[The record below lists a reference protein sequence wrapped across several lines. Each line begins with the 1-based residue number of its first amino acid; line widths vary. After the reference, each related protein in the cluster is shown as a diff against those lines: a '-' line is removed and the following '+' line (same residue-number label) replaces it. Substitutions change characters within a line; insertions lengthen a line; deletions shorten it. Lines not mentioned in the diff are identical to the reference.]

1 MTERQQNASSSV
13 PAAGLQ
19 QEQFLD
25 VISKEEATRRFQQ
38 HLTLSPLGEEE
49 VLLEAALGRVLAQD
63 IISNIDVPA
72 FDRSNV
78 DGFAL
83 QAYDT
88 YSAAEETPRLV
99 RLNNENITPGQVP
112 QIAIT
117 AGTATPVATGA
128 IIPRGADAVIM
139 IEETDFI
146 DGQIEIHKA
155 VTPGQN
161 VTFAGTD
168 IANGE
173 TVIRRGQLLTSREIG
188 VLAALGIVQVSVY
201 RKPRVAIISTGN
213 EIVSPGQP
221 LLPGTIYDSNASLL
235 AAAVTELGG
244 EPLSLGVIPDD
255 EQKLADALQTAK
267 IADVIL
273 LSGGTSKGA
282 GDLSY
287 RAVSE
292 LGSPGIV
299 AHGVALKPGKPIC
312 LAVAEGKPVVVLPG
326 FPTSAIFTFH
336 EFVAPVIRAYS
347 GIPAEQRETVTAE
360 IPVRIHSDRGR
371 TEYLLVGLIQN
382 ERGYTAYPMGKGS
395 GAVTTFSLADGFITI
410 PAQTEQL
417 EAGSTVSVQRLGKQ
431 LQPADLV
438 VIGSHC
444 IGLDMILSRLHQ
456 RGITSKFMAVGS
468 TGGLTAAQR
477 GECDI
482 AGVHLMDPSTGIYN
496 TSFLTPGL
504 ELISGYQRL
513 QGIVYR
519 TGDERFMGKP
529 IDDIF
534 ANIDNFANSTM
545 INRNAGSGTRILI
558 DRRLKGKKPP
568 GYTVQA
574 KSHNA
579 VAVAVEQGR
588 ADWGLTI
595 APVASRY
602 HLEFVPVQ
610 AEQYDFIIPQ
620 CRLERP
626 AVQEFRRLL
635 DDPQMRSALREIG
648 LGA

>member
-1 MTERQQNASSSV
+1 MTDRHNKSDAVQ
-13 PAAGLQ
+13 PTAGLR

-25 VISKEEATRRFQQ
+25 VISKEEAALRFQK
-38 HLTLSPLGEEE
+38 HITLMPLGEET
-49 VLLEAALGRVLAQD
+49 VPLALSLGRVLSQD
-63 IISNIDVPA
+63 IVSQIDVPA

-83 QAYDT
+83 HAVDS

-99 RLNNENITPGQVP
+99 KLNAENLTPGQVP
-112 QIAIT
+112 QIAVQV
-117 AGTATPVATGA
+117 GTATPVATGA

-139 IEETDFI
+139 IEETDLI
-146 DGQIEIHKA
+146 DSHGIQQIELHKS

-161 VTFAGTD
+161 ITFAGTD
-168 IANGE
+168 IAKGE
-173 TVIRRGQLLTSREIG
+173 TIIRRGQLLTSREIG
-188 VLAALGIVQVSVY
+188 VLAALGIEQVSVH

-213 EIVSPGQP
+213 EIVPPGQP
-221 LLPGTIYDSNASLL
+221 LRPGTIYDSNASLL
-235 AAAVTELGG
+235 AAAVSELGG
-244 EPLSLGVIPDD
+244 EPLQLGVIPDD
-255 EQKLADALQTAK
+255 EVLLSQALQTAMS
-267 IADVIL
+267 ADVVL

-287 RAVSE
+287 RAVSR

-312 LAVAEGKPVVVLPG
+312 LAVANGKPVVVLPG

-347 GIPAEQRETVTAE
+347 GIPAEKREAISAE
-360 IPVRIHSDRGR
+360 IPIRVHSDRGR

-417 EAGSTVSVQRLGKQ
+417 EAGTTVSVQLLGKQ

-468 TGGLTAAQR
+468 TGGLTATQR

-482 AGVHLMDPSTGIYN
+482 AGVHLMDPASGIYN
-496 TSFLTPGL
+496 ASFLTPGL
-504 ELISGYQRL
+504 SLIPGYQRL

-519 TGDERFMGKP
+519 QGDARFAGKSVDEIFENVERF
-529 IDDIF
+529 DDC
-534 ANIDNFANSTM
+534 TM

-558 DRRLKGKKPP
+558 DRLLQGKKPL

-579 VAVAVEQGR
+579 VAAAVEQGR

-595 APVASRY
+595 APVVTRY
-602 HLEFVPVQ
+602 RLEFIPVQ
-610 AEQYDFIIPQ
+610 DEQYDFFIPES
-620 CRLERP
+620 RLKRP
-626 AVQEFRRLL
+626 AVQEFSR
-635 DDPQMRSALREIG
+635 
-648 LGA
+648 